1 MKIDNQKIKKICCQN
16 NFSFKEFNS
25 YFKLNFKVDSVFAQ
39 NEMIDVL
46 GVTKGK
52 GF

>member
-1 MKIDNQKIKKICCQN
+1 
-16 NFSFKEFNS
+16 
-25 YFKLNFKVDSVFAQ
+25 
-39 NEMIDVL
+39 MIDVL

>member
-1 MKIDNQKIKKICCQN
+1 MRKFIKFN